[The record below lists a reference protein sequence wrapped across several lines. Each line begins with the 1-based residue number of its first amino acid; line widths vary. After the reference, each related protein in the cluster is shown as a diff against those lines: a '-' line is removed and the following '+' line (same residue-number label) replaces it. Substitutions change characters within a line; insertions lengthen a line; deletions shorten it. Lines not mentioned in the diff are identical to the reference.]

1 MLVHWIWFSR
11 LSQVTIGQ
19 KLSLLRQF
27 RDPEDICKAEEEALS
42 QVEGMT
48 AGAIASL
55 MNKDLTQAQRIITVC
70 IEKNISIL
78 TYGDGA
84 YPNKLK
90 NIHNPPLVLYYKGFL
105 PDWESVPAIAIV
117 GTRKPTADGM
127 QMAYKLGCQIA
138 ACGGLVVSGGADGID
153 TQALSGAL
161 EAGKRVVAV
170 LGFGADVVYPS
181 KNKALF
187 DSICRQGCLL
197 TEYAPGTP
205 PNAWNFPQRNR
216 IISGLCCGVTVVE
229 APQRSGALNTA
240 THAADQGR
248 DIFVVPGNPNN
259 PACAGS
265 NQLLLQRALPVFQ
278 GWDVMREYESLY
290 PDTVTNVGIVMPE
303 KLPSKAVSDQCEPPQ
318 PAKKVIDNREKSRYS
333 VKDAKMP
340 ALSEEEKQ
348 VWQQLTREPKMVD
361 EVILAAHLPAGKVL
375 SILTMLAMK
384 GVVTNHPGKRVS
396 LK

>member
-248 DIFVVPGNPNN
+248 DVFVVPGNPNN

-290 PDTVTNVGIVMPE
+290 PDTVTNVGIVMLE

-333 VKDAKMP
+333 VKDTQMP

>member
-229 APQRSGALNTA
+229 APQRSGALNTT

-333 VKDAKMP
+333 VKDTQMP

-361 EVILAAHLPAGKVL
+361 EVILATHLPAGKVL

>member
-303 KLPSKAVSDQCEPPQ
+303 KLPSKVVSDQCESPQ

-333 VKDAKMP
+333 VKDTQMP

-361 EVILAAHLPAGKVL
+361 EVILATHLPAGKVL

>member
-27 RDPEDICKAEEEALS
+27 RDPEDICKAEEEALFR
-42 QVEGMT
+42 VEGIT
-48 AGAIASL
+48 AGAVEAL
-55 MNKDLTQAQRIITVC
+55 KNKDLTQAKQIITSC
-70 IEKNISIL
+70 IEKNISML
-78 TYGDGA
+78 TYGDAA

-90 NIHNPPLVLYYKGFL
+90 NIHNPPLVLYYKGCL
-105 PDWESVPAIAIV
+105 PDWESIPTIAIV

-127 QMAYKLGCQIA
+127 QMAYKMGYQIA

-153 TQALSGAL
+153 TQALNGAL
-161 EAGKRVVAV
+161 QAGKRVVAV
-170 LGFGADVVYPS
+170 LGFGADVVYPA
-181 KNKALF
+181 KNRALF
-187 DSICRQGCLL
+187 ESIRKQGCLL

-229 APQRSGALNTA
+229 APERSGALNTA

-248 DIFVVPGNPNN
+248 DLFVVPGNPNN
-259 PACAGS
+259 PLCAGS

-290 PDTVTNVGIVMPE
+290 PDAVTNNGRITPE
-303 KLPSKAVSDQCEPPQ
+303 KLPPDTAPEKHEPPQ
-318 PAKKVIDNREKSRYS
+318 PAKKAIDNREKSRYS
-333 VKDAKMP
+333 VKDAQLP
-340 ALSEEEKQ
+340 TLSEEEKQ
-348 VWQQLTREPKMVD
+348 VWRQLTRESKSVD
-361 EVILAAHLPAGKVL
+361 EVILAAGLPAGKVL

>member
-19 KLSLLRQF
+19 KLSLLQQF

-42 QVEGMT
+42 QVEGIT
-48 AGAIASL
+48 AGAVSVL
-55 MNKDLTQAQRIITVC
+55 MNKDLTQAQQIITSC
-70 IEKNISIL
+70 GEKNISIL
-78 TYGDGA
+78 TYGDAA

-90 NIHNPPLVLYYKGFL
+90 NIYNPPLVLYYTGCL
-105 PDWESVPAIAIV
+105 PDWESIPTIAIV

-127 QMAYKLGCQIA
+127 QMAYKLGYQVA

-153 TQALSGAL
+153 TQALNGAL

-170 LGFGADVVYPS
+170 LGFGADVVYPA
-181 KNKALF
+181 KNRVLF
-187 DSICRQGCLL
+187 ENIRKQGCLL

-290 PDTVTNVGIVMPE
+290 PDGVTNDPGKGAE
-303 KLPSKAVSDQCEPPQ
+303 KLPPKVVPDQCEPPR
-318 PAKKVIDNREKSRYS
+318 PAKKVIDNQEKSRYS
-333 VKDAKMP
+333 VEDTQLP

-348 VWQQLTREPKMVD
+348 VWQQLTCEPKTVD
-361 EVILAAHLPAGKVL
+361 EVILAARLPAGKVL